1 MQKLKYDDRDIR
13 QMGIKALT
21 KELGYAGTVRF
32 LRQFAK
38 GEGDY
43 LKIQDRLFERMSVE
57 EIYTEGEKQFKK
69 RKRGMGA

>member
-13 QMGIKALT
+13 QIGIKALT

-32 LRQFAK
+32 LRQFVK

-43 LKIQDRLFERMSVE
+43 LKIQDHLFEGMSVE
-57 EIYTEGEKQFKK
+57 EIYREGEKQFKK
-69 RKRGMGA
+69 RKREKGA